1 MSQGYTVIKYSKFF
15 IGRGQLTGFSLV
27 ELLIAMFI
35 LQLIIAP
42 VYLMFTETQRTMFK
56 AADTLTASHLASS
69 LIAGLRESPVETLR
83 PQPLEED
90 TKLASP
96 LDLESLG
103 VLPVPTDFI
112 RKMEII
118 PVDLAGKE
126 GGPYYLVEV
135 QISWFNRKTSTPVEY
150 IVRDLLRGKK

>member
-1 MSQGYTVIKYSKFF
+1 MKTFQSQQSLSGSNNA
-15 IGRGQLTGFSLV
+15 GFALV
-27 ELLIAMFI
+27 ELLIALFI

-69 LIAGLRESPVETLR
+69 LIAGLRDLPVESLR

-90 TKLASP
+90 TKLVSP
-96 LDLESLG
+96 LSLEDLG
-103 VLPVPTDFI
+103 VLPAPSEFT

-118 PVDLAGKE
+118 PVDPAGKE
-126 GGPYYLVEV
+126 GGPFFLVEV
-135 QISWFNRKTSTPVEY
+135 QITWFNRKSSTQVDY
-150 IVRDLLRGKK
+150 VVRDLLRGAK

>member
-1 MSQGYTVIKYSKFF
+1 MNNDNQNMACQSQS
-15 IGRGQLTGFSLV
+15 TGFSLV

-42 VYLMFTETQRTMFK
+42 VYLMFTETQKTMFK

-69 LIAGLRESPVETLR
+69 LVAGLRDAPVETLR

-90 TKLASP
+90 TKLAAP
-96 LDLESLG
+96 LDLENLD
-103 VLPVPTDFI
+103 VLPVPTEFT
-112 RKMEII
+112 RKLEII

>member
-1 MSQGYTVIKYSKFF
+1 MSQEYTVINYSKLF
-15 IGRGQLTGFSLV
+15 IGRHRLAGFSLV

-42 VYLMFTETQRTMFK
+42 VYLMFTETQKTMFK

-69 LIAGLRESPVETLR
+69 LIAGLRESPVEALR

-90 TKLASP
+90 TRLASP

-103 VLPVPTDFI
+103 VLPVPAEFT

-150 IVRDLLRGKK
+150 VVRDLLRGKK

>member
-1 MSQGYTVIKYSKFF
+1 MIISNNQIYGN
-15 IGRGQLTGFSLV
+15 GRRLAGFSLV
-27 ELLIAMFI
+27 ELLIALFI

-42 VYLMFTETQRTMFK
+42 VYLMFTETQKTMFK

-69 LIAGLRESPVETLR
+69 LIAGLRDLPVEALR

-90 TKLASP
+90 TKLGSP
-96 LDLESLG
+96 LDLESMG
-103 VLPVPTDFI
+103 VLPVPSEFT

-150 IVRDLLRGKK
+150 VVRDLLRGTK

>member
-1 MSQGYTVIKYSKFF
+1 MINCCLISGNRRISA
-15 IGRGQLTGFSLV
+15 GFSLL
-27 ELLIAMFI
+27 ELLIALFI

-42 VYLMFTETQRTMFK
+42 VYLMFTETQKVMYK
-56 AADTLTASHLASS
+56 AADTLTAAHLASS
-69 LIAGLRESPVETLR
+69 LIAGLRDSPVDILR
-83 PQPLEED
+83 PQPLEND
-90 TKLASP
+90 TELTAP
-96 LDLESLG
+96 LDLASLG
-103 VLPVPTDFI
+103 VQAVPEEFT